1 MRVTTMPEDQP
12 SLVSIGVVT
21 RLPRR
26 RDHPLES
33 TPPIGGDVER
43 AKMSR
48 IHGDV
53 AEHGIHGEA

>member
-1 MRVTTMPEDQP
+1 
-12 SLVSIGVVT
+12 VVT
-21 RLPRR
+21 RLSRR